1 MANLRHVQRGQPLTI
16 PADDWNRIVDATRA
30 FYEQQGTRGGLATV
44 GISGGR
50 QASVVLIKNA
60 SGQDQDRFAV
70 LGIDA
75 PIITPGA
82 EGNEDEF
89 KRQVALSCVTPTA
102 DHAGRFVVLQEPLAD
117 GAIGRACVSGVT
129 VVRLQMENEDDTIA
143 DVADGESGHLVS
155 GTSGNAVILWKEEEG
170 EGDTSGGRWA
180 IVRIGGGGAS
190 AQLLIRI
197 TGSSV
202 LADNRWSYAA
212 VEVVPEKQGRYKD
225 KANGWS
231 GTAYNTIEASNAATG
246 ILGSGD
252 NTADFP
258 SGVELRPIGAGAVV
272 PAWRVINCEGVE
284 EIHFAAPNNPGGTC
298 DSGGAS

>member
-1 MANLRHVQRGQPLTI
+1 MASLRHVQRGQPLNI
-16 PADDWNRIVDATRA
+16 RADDWNRIVDATRA
-30 FYEQQGTRGGLATV
+30 FYEQAPGRGGPATV
-44 GISGGR
+44 GTSGGR
-50 QASVVLIKNA
+50 QASVIRVKNA
-60 SGQDQDRFAV
+60 SGQDQPRFAV
-70 LGIDA
+70 LGIDG
-75 PIITPGA
+75 PIIPPDEHEA
-82 EGNEDEF
+82 EF
-89 KRQVALSCVTPTA
+89 QRQVALSCVTPTA
-102 DHAGRFVVLQEPLAD
+102 EHGASGGGRFVVLQEPLAD

-129 VVRLQMENEDDTIA
+129 VVRLQVENEDDTIA
-143 DVADGESGHLVS
+143 DVADGESAHLVS
-155 GTSGNAVILWKEEEG
+155 GTSGNAVILWKEAEG

-180 IVRIGGGGAS
+180 IVRIGGGGDS

-258 SGVELRPIGAGAVV
+258 SGVELQPIGSGAVV

-298 DSGGAS
+298 ES

>member
-1 MANLRHVQRGQPLTI
+1 MANLRHVQRGQPLNI

-30 FYEQQGTRGGLATV
+30 FYEQQAPGRGGPATA
-44 GISGGR
+44 GIVRQSG
-50 QASVVLIKNA
+50 VVLVKNA
-60 SGQDQDRFAV
+60 SGQAQDRFAV

-75 PIITPGA
+75 PIIPPGA
-82 EGNEDEF
+82 EGNEEEF

-102 DHAGRFVVLQEPLAD
+102 EHAGRFVVLLEPLAD

-129 VVRLQMENEDDTIA
+129 VVRLQVENEDDTIA
-143 DVADGESGHLVS
+143 DVADGESAHLVS

-170 EGDTSGGRWA
+170 EGGNSGGRWA

-190 AQLLIRI
+190 AQLLIKL
-197 TGSSV
+197 TGSST
-202 LADNRWSYAA
+202 LADNRWSYSA

-231 GTAYNTIEASNAATG
+231 GTAYNTIEANNAATG

-258 SGVELRPIGAGAVV
+258 SGVELQPIGSGAVV

>member
-1 MANLRHVQRGQPLTI
+1 MAQLRHVQRGQPLNI

-44 GISGGR
+44 GISGGGGR
-50 QASVVLIKNA
+50 QASVVLVKNA
-60 SGQDQDRFAV
+60 SGQDQNRFAV

-75 PIITPGA
+75 PIIPPGA

-129 VVRLQMENEDDTIA
+129 VVRLQVENEDDPTA
-143 DVADGESGHLVS
+143 DVADGESSHLVS

-170 EGDTSGGRWA
+170 GDGGRWA

-190 AQLLIRI
+190 AQMLIKI
-197 TGSSV
+197 TGSST
-202 LADNRWSYAA
+202 LADNRWSYSA

-231 GTAYNTIEASNAATG
+231 GTAYNTIEANNAATG

-258 SGVELRPIGAGAVV
+258 SGVELKPIGSGAVV
-272 PAWRVINCEGVE
+272 PAWRVINCEGFE
-284 EIHFAAPNNPGGTC
+284 EIHFAVPNNAGGSC
-298 DSGGAS
+298 AGGGSA